1 MYALL
6 RRVFPAW
13 LANLLMVLWYA
24 LLIILVCRWF
34 LFSEADFRYRRI

>member
-1 MYALL
+1 MYPFLC
-6 RRVFPAW
+6 RHFPVW

-34 LFSEADFRYRRI
+34 LFSDSDFRYRRI